1 MAESLVCGRE
11 AVVLAEVEMVAR
23 EAGLTLAAMVDAGLS
38 VDEARA
44 LLERLYV
51 HSTGFVQQLAESFGR
66 QPQREGLLGR
76 VWSAYGLLV
85 ERVQVAGVD
94 YRSVLASHQKRAE
107 AAYAQLEADFRA
119 TSESLQA
126 QLDEV
131 RGQIGAY
138 VGRSPI
144 VRHASPHHGA
154 FSLPHR

>member
-1 MAESLVCGRE
+1 
-11 AVVLAEVEMVAR
+11 
-23 EAGLTLAAMVDAGLS
+23 MVDAGLS

-85 ERVQVAGVD
+85 ERVQVEGVD

-138 VGRSPI
+138 AGRSRI
-144 VRHASPHHGA
+144 VRHASAHHGA
-154 FSLPHR
+154 VSLPHR